1 MRHLH
6 KVRNKN
12 RNCRYPTQPRQDN
25 GQSDKLMPADKDN
38 ERWYLNQKVG
48 GVYGQIVDNPHID
61 EKGAPVC
68 Q

>member
-6 KVRNKN
+6 EAQRKKRNHH
-12 RNCRYPTQPRQDN
+12 YLAQSRQDN
-25 GQSDKLMPADKDN
+25 GQSDKLRPADKDN

>member
-1 MRHLH
+1 MQRKAKKRNVRYLRH
-6 KVRNKN
+6 
-12 RNCRYPTQPRQDN
+12 PRQDN
-25 GQSDKLMPADKDN
+25 DQSDKLRPADKDN

>member
-12 RNCRYPTQPRQDN
+12 RNCRYLTQLRQDN
-25 GQSDKLMPADKDN
+25 GQSDKLRPADKDN
-38 ERWYLNQKVG
+38 ERWYLIQKVG